1 MTFNNEFDIN
11 ERINSI
17 QNSIA
22 GEGEGD
28 DDNGASSA
36 RQVLPKDLLENDMK
50 AVFEAFK
57 DP

>member
-1 MTFNNEFDIN
+1 MTFNNDFDIN

-22 GEGEGD
+22 GEGD